1 MSIATLK
8 KKTKAIRNLS
18 NRKDVFSLNG
28 TFYDNTVQVQRSVMN
43 SKGLLSSRV
52 YHPIRSTNSYNGSSG
67 CSLNQGCRKWYVKPF
82 DPLDHSQSE
91 YIKQIKNYET
101 GLSLVEC
108 AETPVIPCSED
119 NMYMLGTRKISR
131 NTYVPQSPLTARSCG
146 EYTDTELLPNKC
158 LPTPPCKQSF
168 PMKLQNGSCGKG
180 YTDPQQ
186 AIADGLLP
194 TNWMNC

>member
-28 TFYDNTVQVQRSVMN
+28 SLYDNTVRVQRSVMN

-52 YHPIRSTNSYNGSSG
+52 YHPTRSTDAYNGSSG
-67 CSLNQGCRKWYVKPF
+67 CSLNQGCIKWYVKTF

-146 EYTDTELLPNKC
+146 EYTDTELLPHKC

-168 PMKLQNGSCGKG
+168 PMKLQNGSCGKV

>member
-28 TFYDNTVQVQRSVMN
+28 TFYDNTVRAQRSVMN

-52 YHPIRSTNSYNGSSG
+52 YHPTRSTDTYNGSSG
-67 CSLNQGCRKWYVKPF
+67 CSLNQGCRKWYVKTF

-131 NTYVPQSPLTARSCG
+131 HTYVPQSPLTARSCG
-146 EYTDTELLPNKC
+146 EYTDTELLPHKC

-168 PMKLQNGSCGKG
+168 PMKLQNGSCGKV

>member
-28 TFYDNTVQVQRSVMN
+28 TFYDNTVRVQRSVMN

-52 YHPIRSTNSYNGSSG
+52 YHPSRSTDTYNGSSG
-67 CSLNQGCRKWYVKPF
+67 CSLNQGCRKWYVKTF

-146 EYTDTELLPNKC
+146 EYTDTELLPHKC

-168 PMKLQNGSCGKG
+168 PMKLQNGSCGKV

>member
-1 MSIATLK
+1 ME
-8 KKTKAIRNLS
+8 R
-18 NRKDVFSLNG
+18 
-28 TFYDNTVQVQRSVMN
+28 FYDNTVRAQRSVMN

-52 YHPIRSTNSYNGSSG
+52 YHPTRSTDTYNGSSG
-67 CSLNQGCRKWYVKPF
+67 CSLNQGCRKWYVKTF

-131 NTYVPQSPLTARSCG
+131 NTYVPLIPFNGKVLWRIHGYRITSSQMSSYTAVQTKFSN
-146 EYTDTELLPNKC
+146 ETTE
-158 LPTPPCKQSF
+158 
-168 PMKLQNGSCGKG
+168 
-180 YTDPQQ
+180 
-186 AIADGLLP
+186 
-194 TNWMNC
+194 W

>member
-28 TFYDNTVQVQRSVMN
+28 TLYDNTVRAQRSVMN

-52 YHPIRSTNSYNGSSG
+52 YHPTRSTDTYNGSSG
-67 CSLNQGCRKWYVKPF
+67 CSLNQGCRKWYVKTF
-82 DPLDHSQSE
+82 DPLDHSQIE

-146 EYTDTELLPNKC
+146 EYTDTELLPHKC

-168 PMKLQNGSCGKG
+168 PMKLQNGSCRKV